1 MDVETLFEMAS
12 AAARNAERNCTP
24 SGADIFYE
32 GYGGYPAYI
41 QEYNRLVPI
50 VWELFGAEAQS
61 LFPSID
67 LGTKMNPAD
76 TIGAMWKS
84 YAEFAAARL
93 SALAAYLKT
102 KQGTKKRE
110 GDDIATLLEDN
121 LRPAMFADPENERD
135 VQDVIETIFRVR
147 SLDYRREQQ
156 SVPYSTKRYIPDFTF
171 DSLGL
176 AVEVKLCKRADREK
190 ELIDEVNA
198 DILGYQ
204 PVYESILFVIYD
216 FGFIRDVALF
226 KSSIE
231 LQVGVRVLIVKK

>member
-1 MDVETLFEMAS
+1 MDVETLFEMTS

-24 SGADIFYE
+24 TGGDMFFE

-41 QEYNRLVPI
+41 QEYNRLVPM
-50 VWELFGAEAQS
+50 VWELFGEEAQR
-61 LFPSID
+61 LFPQMD
-67 LGTKMNPAD
+67 LGKQMNPAD
-76 TIGAMWKS
+76 TIGAMWKTH
-84 YAEFAAARL
+84 AEFAAARL

-102 KQGTKKRE
+102 KQGTRKRE
-110 GDDIATLLEDN
+110 GDDIATLLEEN
-121 LRPAMFADPENERD
+121 LRPAMFTDPDNERA

-147 SLDYRREQQ
+147 SLDFRREQQ

-176 AVEVKLCKRADREK
+176 AVEVKFCNRAGREK

-198 DILGYQ
+198 DIVGYQ
-204 PVYESILFVIYD
+204 GTYESMLFVIYD
-216 FGFIRDVALF
+216 LGFIRDVALF

-231 LQVGVRVLIVKK
+231 LQPGVRVLVVKK